1 MRWLTGLF
9 FLMLVQAVSAT
20 ECRVNGGAWYNA
32 DTTLF
37 GAYVS
42 VAADLATDKVSL
54 ADYTLECHSGNV
66 LYNETM
72 STAQDAVMLYP
83 GYGHLAGGLRVNQD
97 YPIPVPGGIVLSVQN
112 NYEPPVTVRGE
123 PYLKITRAPGKY
135 VQIRSGDQI
144 AAVKYQVVTRFNAL
158 EVNRFDFWLRL
169 YAKNSLNLS
178 PSTCTLN
185 DDKPIDIDFEA
196 VESLSVTENNPF
208 STPNKRSFAMSMSC
222 PDLGITTPVDISLIG
237 MASSFNSNGLL
248 LSNPDLAVVAYRTT
262 THQMI
267 PPGGSFSGTIT
278 NSFGVDYVTFALVRK
293 PGSFPAEGPFTGSA
307 TLVMSV
313 P

>member
-1 MRWLTGLF
+1 MRLLTGFF

-20 ECRVNGGAWYNA
+20 ECRVDRGVWYNA
-32 DTTLF
+32 ESTFF

-42 VAADLATDKVSL
+42 VAANLAVDKVSL
-54 ADYTLECHSGNV
+54 GDFILECQSGNA
-66 LYNETM
+66 LYNETI

-83 GYGHLAGGLRVNQD
+83 GYNHLAGGLRTNQD

-135 VQIRSGDQI
+135 IQIRSGDQI
-144 AAVKYQVVTRFNAL
+144 AAVKYQVVTRFGAL

-185 DDKPIDIDFEA
+185 DNKPIDIDFEV
-196 VESLSVTENNPF
+196 VESLSVAENNPF
-208 STPNKRSFAMSMSC
+208 ATPSKRFAMSMSC
-222 PDLGITTPVDISLIG
+222 PDLGITTPIDISLIG

-248 LSNPDLAVVAYRTT
+248 LSNPDLAVVAYRSTT
-262 THQMI
+262 LQMI
-267 PPGGSFSGTIT
+267 PPGGSFRGAIT
-278 NSFGVDYVTFALVRK
+278 NSFGVDFVTFALVRK

>member
-1 MRWLTGLF
+1 MRLLTGLF

-20 ECRVNGGAWYNA
+20 ECRVNGESWYNA
-32 DTTLF
+32 QTTLF

-54 ADYTLECHSGNV
+54 ADYTLECGSGNV
-66 LYNETM
+66 LYNETI

-83 GYGHLAGGLRVNQD
+83 GYNHLAGGLRTNQD

-112 NYEPPVTVRGE
+112 QYEPPVKVGGQ

-135 VQIRSGDQI
+135 IQIRSGDQI
-144 AAVKYQVVTRFNAL
+144 AAVKYQVVTRFGAL

-185 DDKPIDIDFEA
+185 DNKPIDIDFEV
-196 VESLSVTENNPF
+196 VESLSVAENNPF
-208 STPNKRSFAMSMSC
+208 ATPSKRFAMSMSC
-222 PDLGITTPVDISLIG
+222 PDLGITTPIDISLIG

-248 LSNPDLAVVAYRTT
+248 LSNPDLAVVAYRSTT
-262 THQMI
+262 LQMI
-267 PPGGSFSGTIT
+267 PPGGSFRGAIT
-278 NSFGVDYVTFALVRK
+278 NSFGVDFVTFALVRK